1 MAAAPSAEIC
11 HIRYGQRL
19 SVPSLD
25 FLQNNLQA
33 FHIRRNI
40 MGASWKFPHKK
51 KDQFK
56 GRSLYAKFKSRLS

>member
-1 MAAAPSAEIC
+1 MAAAPAAEVR

-19 SVPSLD
+19 PVPSLD
-25 FLQNNLQA
+25 FLQNTFQA

-40 MGASWKFPHKK
+40 MGAARKFLHKK

-56 GRSLYAKFKSRLS
+56 GCSLYAKFKSSLS